1 MKLEALNASVRFG
14 GIQALKDVS
23 VSIAQGEIVAVV
35 GANGSGKS
43 TLFNAITGFV
53 PLERGE
59 ILLDGKRLNGL
70 SAHRRVHRGLSRT
83 FQTPRIDPEQSV
95 LEAVMAGGSG
105 ASRSRLWDA
114 CLATPRGIKDA
125 REIEAHAWQVLR
137 DLGLEAQAHHS
148 MGELPMGT
156 VRLIDVGR
164 AIMGRPS
171 FLLLDEPA
179 AGLSHAEQDVLK
191 AKIHHL
197 AEQGVGVLLVEHNF
211 RFVTDLADRM
221 TVLQNGAVLDA
232 GKPEEV
238 ARRPE
243 FIRLYLGSGGTERAP
258 AQAGQTAAAPAEPLM
273 TCRDLTASH
282 GRIKVCFDVDLE
294 VPSSGVVALL
304 GANGAGKS
312 SLMGAI
318 AGLVRSTGSVR
329 IGGEEIHNLPAF
341 RRVEKGICFVP
352 EIRGNIFP
360 TLRVDENLEISQRRL
375 SGEALG
381 RLKGELEEMFPRLHE
396 RLSSEARMLSGGEQ
410 QMLALAMA
418 LAQQPRVLL
427 LDEPTQGLA
436 PTVYDTLETVIRQ
449 ISQHGIG
456 VLLAEQNA
464 GFAARLADRVVVL
477 AEGHVTLRTGP
488 EILSDRERLMRAYTG
503 ADDDQE
509 KAA

>member
-1 MKLEALNASVRFG
+1 MRLEAIDASVRFG
-14 GIQALKDVS
+14 GIQALSDVS
-23 VSIAQGEIVAVV
+23 VAVGPGEITAVV

-53 PLERGE
+53 TLEKGE
-59 ILLDGKRLNGL
+59 IRLGGQSLNRL

-95 LEAVMAGGSG
+95 LEAVMAGGAG

-114 CLATPRGIKDA
+114 CLATPRGLRDA
-125 REIEAHAWQVLR
+125 RDIEAHAWQVLH
-137 DLGLEAQAHHS
+137 DLGLAELAHQP
-148 MGELPMGT
+148 MGEMPMGT

-164 AIMGRPS
+164 AIMGKPA

-179 AGLSHAEQDVLK
+179 AGLSHAEQEVLK
-191 AKIHHL
+191 AKIRHL

-211 RFVTDLADRM
+211 RFVTDLADTM
-221 TVLQNGAVLDA
+221 TVLQNGKVLDQGRPA
-232 GKPEEV
+232 EV
-238 ARRPE
+238 AQRPD
-243 FIRLYLGSGGTERAP
+243 FIRLYLGSTGTDRP
-258 AQAGQTAAAPAEPLM
+258 AAAPKPTRAAGAPLM
-273 TCRDLTASH
+273 TCRGLTASH

-294 VPSSGVVALL
+294 VPKHGVVALL

-318 AGLVRSTGSVR
+318 AGLVKSGGSILLDGQEVH
-329 IGGEEIHNLPAF
+329 GLPAH

-375 SGEALG
+375 SGDDLG
-381 RLKGELEEMFPRLHE
+381 TLKTELEELFPRLHE
-396 RLSSEARMLSGGEQ
+396 RLDSEARMLSGGEQ

-418 LAQQPRVLL
+418 LAQKPRVLL

-436 PTVYDTLETVIRQ
+436 PAVYDTLEHVIARIAGQ
-449 ISQHGIG
+449 GIG

-464 GFAARLADRVVVL
+464 AFAARLADHVVVL
-477 AEGHVTLRTGP
+477 AEGHVSLRADPG
-488 EILSDRERLMRAYTG
+488 LLADRERLMRAYTG
-503 ADDDQE
+503 ADTE
-509 KAA
+509 EAA